1 MGGGK
6 LERDCESM
14 SGPDQFA
21 PRDEHSEPFSYT
33 RPQAKTQPQFASSC
47 ADAGAQQGGAASI
60 RVRLL
65 QILMRGNDYVPHAG
79 RGDRDSPAA
88 SACDDTA
95 SWLDD
100 AAARAWGA
108 FAAIAHFEGHDF
120 CRRLSPWHAALR
132 AHSASPPSSSWLICP
147 ASWAALTLMMRK
159 WALDFPPT
167 RSMLCHAAWSPA
179 LDILLP
185 PSAAVFAAAAGTDS
199 SDSSQYQLA
208 AAMRQR
214 RVFFEAYIR
223 HRCPRCSP
231 SLPRASEMSSATP
244 SLQPSCSVS

>member
-1 MGGGK
+1 VGGGQ
-6 LERDCESM
+6 LERDCQSV
-14 SGPDQFA
+14 SGRDQFA
-21 PRDEHSEPFSYT
+21 QRDEHSEPFSYT
-33 RPQAKTQPQFASSC
+33 RPQAETQPPVPSSFT
-47 ADAGAQQGGAASI
+47 DAGGQQGAAASI
-60 RVRLL
+60 RARLL
-65 QILMRGNDYVPHAG
+65 QILMRGNGNDPHAG
-79 RGDRDSPAA
+79 CGDRDSPAA
-88 SACDDTA
+88 SACDDAA

-120 CRRLSPWHAALR
+120 CRRLSPLHAALR

-159 WALDFPPT
+159 WALDFPPS
-167 RSMLCHAAWSPA
+167 RSMLCHASWSPA

-185 PSAAVFAAAAGTDS
+185 PSAAVFEAAASMHS
-199 SDSSQYQLA
+199 SDSSAHQLA

-214 RVFFEAYIR
+214 RVFFEAYIQ